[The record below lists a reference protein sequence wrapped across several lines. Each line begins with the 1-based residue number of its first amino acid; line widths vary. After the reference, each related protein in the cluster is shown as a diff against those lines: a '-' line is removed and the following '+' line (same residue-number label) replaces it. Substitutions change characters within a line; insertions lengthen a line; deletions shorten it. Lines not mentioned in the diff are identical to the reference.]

1 MIEQNS
7 SFLDN
12 IPQHIVDAEVQEI
25 SEMLFDEWLGNNL
38 EDGQFWSDYRFA
50 EKSSSRQT
58 KDEFNKHWEIKEGEE
73 YYL

>member
-50 EKSSSRQT
+50 EKSSSRQI
-58 KDEFNKHWEIKEGEE
+58 KDEFNEHWEIKEGEE